1 MEMFWL
7 FHSSTIYES
16 CCLDINAIISSFSV
30 LNISVNT
37 IFKYYVNQSVND
49 KLKLIGGSIKHFF
62 KNVTVKWNI

>member
-1 MEMFWL
+1 MEMSWL

-16 CCLDINAIISSFSV
+16 CLNIIANISSFSV

-49 KLKLIGGSIKHFF
+49 KLKLIGGSIKHFL

>member
-1 MEMFWL
+1 MEMSWL

-16 CCLDINAIISSFSV
+16 CCLNIIANISSFSV

-49 KLKLIGGSIKHFF
+49 KLKLIGGSIKYFL